1 MATALE
7 ASRGRFCREHKGQ
20 NAFFFF
26 LFKKIEVLWSHLR
39 KLCCMSANED
49 DLPPLGLFEL
59 LPVIGM
65 LLGLNAHSY
74 KLRFRT
80 PSPIYVSRRST
91 FPADSDPFVEQAS

>member
-1 MATALE
+1 
-7 ASRGRFCREHKGQ
+7 
-20 NAFFFF
+20 
-26 LFKKIEVLWSHLR
+26 
-39 KLCCMSANED
+39 MSANED

-65 LLGLNAHSY
+65 LLGLSAHLC

-91 FPADSDPFVEQAS
+91 FPADSDPFVAKAS